1 MALRSIKTP
10 SRLYHSLRKQ
20 QRIRIKQT
28 PHRPLQLNKRDLVK
42 WNEFKEDAWWFVL
55 HRRGVRRAKIGVD
68 PLEARAT
75 PRTQVKGTLPER
87 IVHRFLIANMRMVE
101 DVDFSFQSSQDGG
114 RLELGGMVVD
124 FLFGL
129 TRLIIQVQGPTH
141 GGFRRHRKDEEQTS
155 ALELMGFT
163 VVEIGLDI
171 IYNVYWFE
179 NFMRRLFG
187 LAQGGGAGSGVAF
200 GPYGDDVSIDW
211 TAVYEQALGL
221 QADLEK
227 IWV

>member
-10 SRLYHSLRKQ
+10 SRLYHSLRKE

-28 PHRPLQLNKRDLVK
+28 PTRPLQLNRRDLVK

-55 HRRGVRRAKIGVD
+55 HRRGVRRIKVGED
-68 PLEARAT
+68 PLEARAVS
-75 PRTQVKGTLPER
+75 RTQVKGTLPER
-87 IVHRFLIANMRMVE
+87 IVYRFLSVNMHMAE
-101 DVDFSFQSSQDGG
+101 GVDYTFQSSQDGG
-114 RLELGGMVVD
+114 RLELGGMVAD
-124 FLFGL
+124 FLFPL
-129 TRLIIQVQGPTH
+129 LRLVIQVQGPTH
-141 GGFRRHRKDEEQTS
+141 RGFRRHRKDEEQTS

-163 VVEIGLDI
+163 VVEVGLDT

-187 LAQGGGAGSGVAF
+187 LAQGGGAGSGVGF
-200 GPYGDDVSIDW
+200 GPYGDDTTLDW
-211 TAVYEQALGL
+211 TEFHEQALEL
-221 QADLEK
+221 RADLEK